1 MLSKDYIKQNLFRAD
16 GKFNGKKA
24 KSLGID
30 PAEARNVWLD
40 NPIEGSCSYCGNP
53 TKFINFAEGYSEF
66 CSRSCVAKGT
76 QAKKKATNL
85 IKYGVD
91 NPRKNEAVKEKARKT
106 NQERYGGPAPASS
119 AKVKEKMR
127 KTNEARYGG
136 SAPAVSADVRAK
148 MQATSV
154 DNNGTANPMHNP
166 EIVDKLKAKL
176 KTLDYA
182 AIVEKRE
189 ATNLA
194 RTGYRTNLID
204 PDFRDQCVSMSLARH
219 GTKYFAQSDEIKAKI
234 RNHFIDRFGVA
245 NPSLRHLHDSTID
258 LLTNPEEL
266 VALVNESTVPAVAQ
280 ELGVNSTTIYNR
292 LNDAGI
298 KWESPSGFSTAEIQI
313 QKLIDSLGISYI
325 ANDRTLIKPKEVDI
339 YIPEYRLAIEYH
351 GIYWHAEQ
359 QLSKSMPLADA
370 KQYHLLKHDQ
380 CASKGVQ
387 LFQIFENEWT
397 EPKTR
402 AIWESKLRLRL
413 GQIKNKYFARKC
425 TIDDIDSN
433 TFDDFCDEHH
443 LQGVKQC
450 GIRKGLF
457 YKGELLAVAGWK
469 RRDSVTVELERLA
482 FKKDTVVIGG
492 ASKLLSKVKDKTVSF
507 ADKRIS
513 DATVYDKTGFHV
525 ESHQPPSYKYLI
537 GDKLYNKQR
546 FRHKKLKAVL
556 PNYDPL
562 LTEYQNMAAHGY
574 DRVWNAGLI
583 KLVRPALTK

>member
-1 MLSKDYIKQNLFRAD
+1 MLSKDYIKKNLFRAD

-119 AKVKEKMR
+119 AEVKEKMR

-166 EIVDKLKAKL
+166 EIVDKLKRTQA
-176 KTLDYA
+176 TLDKK
-182 AIVEKRE
+182 AILEKRE

-194 RTGYRTNLID
+194 NTGYRTNLLD
-204 PDFRDQCVSMSLARH
+204 PAFRERCVAISIERH
-219 GTKYFAQSDEIKAKI
+219 GTEYFSQSEEVKTKV
-234 RNHFIDRFGVA
+234 REHFKKKFGVI
-245 NPSLRHLHDSTID
+245 NPSFRHLHDETID
-258 LLTNPEEL
+258 LLTNTDEL
-266 VALVNESTVPAVAQ
+266 LKLVNASTVPAVADK
-280 ELGVNSTTIYNR
+280 LGVNPTTIYNR
-292 LNDAGI
+292 LNDAGV
-298 KWESPSGFSTAEIQI
+298 KWDAPSGYSTAEVQI
-313 QKLIDSLGISYI
+313 QNLLDEIGVRYFP
-325 ANDRTLIKPKEVDI
+325 NDRTLIKPKEVDV
-339 YIPEYRLAIEYH
+339 YIPEHNLAIEYH
-351 GIYWHAEQ
+351 GIYWHAER
-359 QLSKSMPLADA
+359 QLAKSMEPDEA
-370 KQYHLLKHDQ
+370 KRYHLMKHDK
-380 CASKGVQ
+380 CSDKGVQ

-402 AIWESKLRLRL
+402 AIWESKIRLRL

-433 TFDDFCDEHH
+433 TFDNFCDEHH
-443 LQGVKQC
+443 LQGVKYC

-469 RRDSVTVELERLA
+469 RRDSTTVELERLS

-492 ASKLLSKVKDKTVSF
+492 ASKLLSKVKEKTVSF

-513 DATVYDKTGFHV
+513 DATVYNKTGFTV
-525 ESHQPPSYKYLI
+525 AGHQPPSYKYLI
-537 GDKLYNKQR
+537 GDKLYNKQK
-546 FRHKKLKAVL
+546 FRHKKLKAIL
-556 PNYDPL
+556 PDYDPS

-583 KLVRPALTK
+583 KLVRPALN